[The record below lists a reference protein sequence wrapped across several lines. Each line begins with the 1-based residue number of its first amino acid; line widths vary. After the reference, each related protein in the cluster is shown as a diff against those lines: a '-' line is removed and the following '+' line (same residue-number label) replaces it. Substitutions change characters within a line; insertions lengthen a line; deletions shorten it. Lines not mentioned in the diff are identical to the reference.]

1 MNTKDA
7 EAAGCDE
14 AQRLLRFRVDRAK
27 GNYSPA
33 QVATWRQLVNV
44 EIANGDAVGV
54 VAPWE
59 FPGQGQLTPERASAD
74 RKADELFLHLL
85 ERLAQEDRIA
95 SDRKGVNYAPTLFAH
110 EREARVAKIGKGALE
125 AAMRRLFE
133 ARRIRVVEDGS
144 GGRRVHR
151 IALS

>member
-33 QVATWRQLVNV
+33 QVATWLATCKRRDS
-44 EIANGDAVGV
+44 ERRRSRRCRAVGV
-54 VAPWE
+54 PR
-59 FPGQGQLTPERASAD
+59 QGSSPQRESAD

-85 ERLAQEDRIA
+85 ERLTQEDRIA
-95 SDRKGVNYAPTLFAH
+95 SDRKAVNYAPTLFAQ
-110 EREARVAKIGKGALE
+110 EREAKVAKIGKGALE

-133 ARRIRVVEDGS
+133 AKRIRVAEDGS

-151 IALS
+151 ITLS

>member
-1 MNTKDA
+1 MRAARVLNRMNTKDA

-14 AQRLLRFRVDRAK
+14 GQRLLRFRVDRAK

-74 RKADELFLHLL
+74 RKADEVFLHLP
-85 ERLAQEDRIA
+85 R
-95 SDRKGVNYAPTLFAH
+95 
-110 EREARVAKIGKGALE
+110 
-125 AAMRRLFE
+125 
-133 ARRIRVVEDGS
+133 
-144 GGRRVHR
+144 
-151 IALS
+151 